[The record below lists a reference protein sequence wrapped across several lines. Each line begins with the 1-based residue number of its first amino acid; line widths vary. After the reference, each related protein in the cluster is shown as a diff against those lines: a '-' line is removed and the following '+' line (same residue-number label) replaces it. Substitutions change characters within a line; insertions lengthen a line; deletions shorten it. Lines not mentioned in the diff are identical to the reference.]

1 MGTTRTVVRSLAIAT
16 LLASLLA
23 PSLPAAARAATTT
36 SISLYSDPGDFIG
49 QGKQRVF
56 HPGNV
61 SQIGAEMEGDSVL
74 AWAVGG
80 PFGEGYSFQFAAPD
94 GEPLEPG
101 SYVGAQRLPFADSDR
116 PGMEVTGE
124 SRGCNQLVGSFEVRE
139 LDRDAQGNVQR
150 LWVVFQ
156 QHCEG
161 DPDAAWGEV
170 RINAWVPGAQA
181 LTAPG
186 SVRWTAVD
194 AWQTPTEVPVAYRG
208 GAAVQSVALTGAN
221 AGDFTL
227 APDACQGR
235 SGPCEVRVGFR
246 PQAAGVRGATVRF
259 TDVGGGVHEA
269 ALEGF
274 AHGGTTQADIEVLSG
289 DLAGQPGNYAY
300 RPADARFAGRT
311 YDTETI
317 LFLSDENGDYF
328 NGRFGAGG
336 ATPLTPGDYPAA
348 VTDYGPGPWLRVF
361 GTPTGCNRTGGEFTV
376 HEISRMPDGGLRSFD
391 VSFSHECYADHR
403 PALQGRWRYR
413 AGATVALAPWLTSGP
428 RPTIDAPPPA
438 SGTTSAPPG
447 SIAGTTNSGARPP
460 ATSRRPRP
468 RLVFAACGSRHA
480 GWSGSA
486 TRTCGNCSSVRCRP
500 APVCGCAAA
509 GAAARSSVR
518 AVPTRAGTANA
529 GRRLAGVRLRPGTVL
544 ELRVTSA
551 GAPAQLLRYAIRRGK
566 RPKLTRLCLPP
577 GARAPAAAPPDE
589 TPRPAR
595 FLPR

>member
-1 MGTTRTVVRSLAIAT
+1 MVRALAIAT
-16 LLASLLA
+16 VLASLLA
-23 PSLPAAARAATTT
+23 SSLPAAARAATTT

-49 QGKQRVF
+49 QGQQRVF

-80 PFGEGYSFQFAAPD
+80 PFGEGYSFQFAAPE

-170 RINAWVPGAQA
+170 RINAWVPDAQA

-194 AWQTPTEVPVAYRG
+194 AWQTPTEVPVVYRG
-208 GAAVQSVALTGAN
+208 GAAVQSVALTGAD

-227 APDACQGR
+227 VPGGCQGR

-246 PQAAGVRGATVRF
+246 PQAAGVRAATVRF

-289 DLAGQPGNYAY
+289 DVAGQPGNYAY

-317 LFLSDENGDYF
+317 LFLSDEDGDYF

-348 VTDYGPGPWLRVF
+348 VTDYGPGPWLHVF
-361 GTPTGCNRTGGEFTV
+361 GTPTGCNRTGGAFTV

-403 PALQGRWRYR
+403 PALRGRWRYR
-413 AGATVALAPWLTSGP
+413 AGATGALAPWLTSGP
-428 RPTIDAPPPA
+428 RPTFDAPPPA
-438 SGTTSAPPG
+438 SGTTAAPPR
-447 SIAGTTNSGARPP
+447 SAAGTTNSGAGPP
-460 ATSRRPRP
+460 PTVTQDATAAGFRRVRITARWLVRQRYTRARQLLVRALPAGARV
-468 RLVFAACGSRHA
+468 RL
-480 GWSGSA
+480 
-486 TRTCGNCSSVRCRP
+486 RCRGR
-500 APVCGCAAA
+500 GCPFK
-509 GAAARSSVR
+509 RR
-518 AVPTRAGTANA
+518 AVPTRTGTANA
-529 GRRLAGVRLRPGTVL
+529 GRRLAGARLRPGTVL

-551 GAPAQLLRYAIRRGK
+551 AAPAQLLRYAIRRGK
-566 RPKLTRLCLPP
+566 RPKLTRLCVPP
-577 GARAPAAAPPDE
+577 GARAPGRCAA
-589 TPRPAR
+589 
-595 FLPR
+595 